1 MNIYETDAIK
11 RLRSF
16 LPECTVLLRSDGSF
30 PHAEHCAIGAYGSGV
45 RHTIKGGTGSG
56 EVNSRYYVT
65 IEEGLEKAGFSIIN
79 KDWLDGYDEIL
90 VREDLPMADRF
101 CVVRLV
107 NRNGKLLI
115 NADETLSRTIEGDS
129 GEIGSALEKLTE

>member
-1 MNIYETDAIK
+1 MVMNSYETDAIK
-11 RLRSF
+11 RLRPF

-30 PHAEHCAIGAYGSGV
+30 PLADPCAIGAYGNGV

-65 IEEGLEKAGFSIIN
+65 IEEGLEKAGFSIMN

-90 VREDLPMADRF
+90 VRAKIDFIKEIKLRAKQKHTMAIMEGMGAVMKEPEHDL
-101 CVVRLV
+101 
-107 NRNGKLLI
+107 KI
-115 NADETLSRTIEGDS
+115 TQ
-129 GEIGSALEKLTE
+129 